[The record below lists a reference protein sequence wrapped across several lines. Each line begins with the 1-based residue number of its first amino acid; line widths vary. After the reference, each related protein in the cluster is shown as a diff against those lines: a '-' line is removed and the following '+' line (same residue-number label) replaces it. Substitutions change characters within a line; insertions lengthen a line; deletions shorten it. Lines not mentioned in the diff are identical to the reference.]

1 MQKKLIALL
10 SGVLSLGAVGAASA
24 ADMAVKARPVAPA
37 PVVVPA
43 WAGFYIG
50 GNIGYAWS
58 EADANTNV
66 LLTGNYLGFCGAACG
81 VAVGNAASPQLNP
94 DAFVG
99 GVQAGYN
106 WQAGTWLFGLEAD
119 INSYRNRTSSTVTQA
134 YPGFPAIL
142 YTSTTNVATDWL
154 FTGRARAG
162 VVTGPALLYV
172 TGGVALTDFRY
183 AHAFADNQAG
193 FFATEAAQISDTRV
207 GWTVGAGVEAMF
219 GGNWSV
225 KAEYLYVDF
234 GRSSVVGTLTTANP
248 AFGNDTFNHSVNL
261 RSHIARVGLNYHF
274 NSPVVAKY

>member
-1 MQKKLIALL
+1 MNKLTLAATFVI
-10 SGVLSLGAVGAASA
+10 LGATSAMA
-24 ADMAVKARPVAPA
+24 ADMPVKARPAAPPPVIA
-37 PVVVPA
+37 PT
-43 WAGFYIG
+43 WTGFYVG
-50 GNIGYAWS
+50 GNAGYGWS
-58 EADANTNV
+58 ESDANTNV
-66 LLTGNYLGFCGAACG
+66 ALTGNYLLFCG
-81 VAVGNAASPQLNP
+81 VACATAVGTTASPALRP

-99 GVQAGYN
+99 GLQAGYN
-106 WQAGTWLFGLEAD
+106 WQAAQWLFGLEAD
-119 INSYRNRTSSTVTQA
+119 INSYRNRASSTVTQA

-193 FFATEAAQISDTRV
+193 FFATEAARISETRV
-207 GWTVGAGVEAMF
+207 GWTVGAGVEAMI
-219 GGNWSV
+219 GSNWSL

-234 GRSSVVGTLTTANP
+234 GRVTVAGTLTTANP
-248 AFGNDTFNHSVNL
+248 AFGNDTFNHSVEL
-261 RSHIARVGLNYHF
+261 RSHIGRVGLNYHF